1 MMLQRQRVL
10 LHILKRADKS
20 VTHIELTK
28 WCFLLRHEMPSQ
40 GGASFF
46 DFVPYQYGPFSFS
59 MYQELDK
66 LATQSYIEAP
76 DDKSVELTTLG
87 NSAATVPP
95 DVAQDID
102 SIVDRFR
109 NASTNRLLDYVYK
122 RFPQYTVNSVRKQMA
137 PRPEATPNVYTAGYE
152 KCSID
157 RFLSLLVSN
166 GIRRLIDVRM
176 NPIARRYGFHKST
189 LKRLCSKL
197 DIDYRHIP
205 ELGIHS
211 SQRQNLATEE
221 DYENLFEDYQRTTL
235 KKEQAA
241 IGSVVAMVEEL
252 PSVLVCM
259 EADPC
264 FCHRLRLA
272 NVVAQRSGL
281 EVVNLRTA

>member
-1 MMLQRQRVL
+1 MLKRQRVL
-10 LHILKRADKS
+10 LHLLKRADKPL
-20 VTHIELTK
+20 TRIELTK

-46 DFVPYQYGPFSFS
+46 DFIPYQYGPFSFS

-66 LATQSYIEAP
+66 LVTQSYIETP
-76 DDKSVELTTLG
+76 DDKAVALTTLG
-87 NSAATVPP
+87 DSAATIPP
-95 DVAQDID
+95 SVAQDID
-102 SIVDRFR
+102 SLVDRFR
-109 NASTNRLLDYVYK
+109 NVSTNRLLDYVYD
-122 RFPQYTVNSVRKQMA
+122 RFPQYTVNSVRKQLA
-137 PRPEATPNVYTAGYE
+137 QRPTAAPNVYTAGYE

-189 LKRLCSKL
+189 LKRLCGKL

-211 SQRQNLATEE
+211 SQRQTLATKE
-221 DYENLFEDYQRTTL
+221 DYDTLFQDYQRTTL
-235 KKEQAA
+235 QKEQAA
-241 IGSVVAMVEEL
+241 IGAVVAMVKEL

-281 EVVNLRTA
+281 EVVNLRAA

>member
-1 MMLQRQRVL
+1 
-10 LHILKRADKS
+10 
-20 VTHIELTK
+20 
-28 WCFLLRHEMPSQ
+28 MPSQ

-66 LATQSYIEAP
+66 LAIQSYIETP
-76 DDKSVELTTLG
+76 DDKTLELTTLG
-87 NSAATVPP
+87 DSAATVPP
-95 DVAQDID
+95 GVAHDID
-102 SIVDRFR
+102 SLVGRFR
-109 NASTNRLLDYVYK
+109 NAPMNRLLDYVYN
-122 RFPQYTVNSVRKQMA
+122 RFPQYTVNSVRKQLA
-137 PRPEATPNVYTAGYE
+137 QRPKATPNVYTAGYE
-152 KCSID
+152 KCSVD

-176 NPIARRYGFHKST
+176 NPVARRYGFHKST
-189 LKRLCSKL
+189 LKRLCGKL
-197 DIDYRHIP
+197 DIDYRHVP

-221 DYENLFEDYQRTTL
+221 DYDTLFQDYRRTTL
-235 KKEQAA
+235 KNEQAA
-241 IGSVVAMVEEL
+241 IGLVVAMVEEL

-272 NVVAQRSGL
+272 DVVAQRSGL
-281 EVVNLRTA
+281 EVVNLRAA